1 MVKCERCRGFMV
13 KDSIYNVEGQFL
25 EIEIAR
31 CLNCG
36 HIVDLTLLKTRLVE
50 HAKARTTKDEVLV

>member
-1 MVKCERCRGFMV
+1 MVACERCGGFLV

-31 CLNCG
+31 CVNCG
-36 HIVDLTLLKTRLVE
+36 HRIDLTLLKFKQEKRQQVSPEKEEALT
-50 HAKARTTKDEVLV
+50 

>member
-1 MVKCERCRGFMV
+1 MVR
-13 KDSIYNVEGQFL
+13 DSIYNVEGQFL

-36 HIVDLTLLKTRLVE
+36 HIVDLTLFKTRQGE
-50 HAKARTTKDEVLV
+50 NGKAQTKKEAVLV

>member
-1 MVKCERCRGFMV
+1 MVKCERCGGFLV

-31 CLNCG
+31 CVNCG
-36 HIVDLTLLKTRLVE
+36 HRVDLTLLKFKQEKQPGVSSVKEEALT
-50 HAKARTTKDEVLV
+50 

>member
-1 MVKCERCRGFMV
+1 MVTCKRCGGFLV

-31 CLNCG
+31 CVNCG
-36 HIVDLTLLKTRLVE
+36 HRIDLTLLKFKQEKRQQVSPEKEEALT
-50 HAKARTTKDEVLV
+50 

>member
-1 MVKCERCRGFMV
+1 MVKCERCKGFMV
-13 KDSIYNVEGQFL
+13 RDSIYNVEGQFL

-36 HIVDLTLLKTRLVE
+36 YIVDLTLLKTMQVE
-50 HAKARTTKDEVLV
+50 HGTAQPKKEEVFV